1 MKPMKTK
8 HIIAAAVVLLFPIVA
23 GAQVLKGSYFLDNS
37 INRHK
42 MNPAFAPRANYFQL
56 PAIGNLGFGVYSNL
70 SVPTFMYPV
79 DGKLGTFLHPSV
91 SVEQFRKDMPKHPHL
106 DADVDVNLL
115 SFGWF
120 TKKKAFSNFTLDT
133 RVMLDDCRSAG
144 FIGIFPRVY
153 QGFES
158 RSQGAGDSA
167 SGVCGCQS

>member
-1 MKPMKTK
+1 MKTK

-91 SVEQFRKDMPKHPHL
+91 SVEQFRKDMPKHPIISHIYAGENFL
-106 DADVDVNLL
+106 RTGCSSTAVRPKVTVRATVMCDRL
-115 SFGWF
+115 S
-120 TKKKAFSNFTLDT
+120 
-133 RVMLDDCRSAG
+133 VCRR
-144 FIGIFPRVY
+144 FP
-153 QGFES
+153 
-158 RSQGAGDSA
+158 A
-167 SGVCGCQS
+167 